1 MPEISVDVDTS
12 VDVDIDIVDVLED
25 CSSSEIIDALD
36 YLEENNF
43 IRGKQRLDPNA
54 THEEEEFYTLIS
66 KLSDSYLCI
75 SPEDIDV
82 LRMIAKK
89 Y

>member
-1 MPEISVDVDTS
+1 MPEFEASVDVDPYDF
-12 VDVDIDIVDVLED
+12 VDTCDAKEIKTLIEYLIEEHHIPNISISQTDVKQITYD
-25 CSSSEIIDALD
+25 Q
-36 YLEENNF
+36 EEY
-43 IRGKQRLDPNA
+43 
-54 THEEEEFYTLIS
+54 YTLIS
-66 KLSDSYLCI
+66 KLSGCYLRI